1 MKRSRITT
9 GLLGAVLSAGL
20 LIAPVAA
27 ADDSSSNSN
36 SGSMS
41 QDGPSS
47 TASQTPTPTPTP
59 TSDAPTTGAPTSPAG
74 DGGTGS
80 GTPGDKSDVGQPGA
94 GSESQKT
101 TPPTTPGQTSS
112 SAPATEGSDA
122 GTASTSPSAAPTI
135 AGDEG
140 MTADNVQYTDEASV
154 ISIHRSGCVL
164 TFEVRINTAGSY
176 TIAVWDDGKQVGTVD
191 VSSEAGEV
199 VTGTYT
205 MGANVGTE
213 AWGYDFVLKAGEA
226 IVQMIDWNFEG
237 SEEVMTQCA
246 AEAVSEAPAAVTV
259 TSKPAPGLAR
269 TGPAVGAGVLI
280 ALSLVGGGVAL
291 RRARRSA

>member
-1 MKRSRITT
+1 
-9 GLLGAVLSAGL
+9 
-20 LIAPVAA
+20 
-27 ADDSSSNSN
+27 
-36 SGSMS
+36 
-41 QDGPSS
+41 
-47 TASQTPTPTPTP
+47 
-59 TSDAPTTGAPTSPAG
+59 
-74 DGGTGS
+74 
-80 GTPGDKSDVGQPGA
+80 
-94 GSESQKT
+94 
-101 TPPTTPGQTSS
+101 
-112 SAPATEGSDA
+112 
-122 GTASTSPSAAPTI
+122 
-135 AGDEG
+135 

-191 VSSEAGEV
+191 VSGEAGEV

>member
-154 ISIHRSGCVL
+154 ISIHRNGCVL
-164 TFEVRINTAGSY
+164 TFEVQVNTAG
-176 TIAVWDDGKQVGTVD
+176 
-191 VSSEAGEV
+191 VSGEAGEV

>member
-1 MKRSRITT
+1 M
-9 GLLGAVLSAGL
+9 
-20 LIAPVAA
+20 
-27 ADDSSSNSN
+27 
-36 SGSMS
+36 
-41 QDGPSS
+41 
-47 TASQTPTPTPTP
+47 
-59 TSDAPTTGAPTSPAG
+59 
-74 DGGTGS
+74 
-80 GTPGDKSDVGQPGA
+80 
-94 GSESQKT
+94 
-101 TPPTTPGQTSS
+101 
-112 SAPATEGSDA
+112 
-122 GTASTSPSAAPTI
+122 
-135 AGDEG
+135 
-140 MTADNVQYTDEASV
+140 
-154 ISIHRSGCVL
+154 
-164 TFEVRINTAGSY
+164 
-176 TIAVWDDGKQVGTVD
+176 D
-191 VSSEAGEV
+191 VSGEAGEV

>member
-1 MKRSRITT
+1 MKRSHITT

-20 LIAPVAA
+20 LLAPVAA
-27 ADDSSSNSN
+27 ADTTTSDGSSE
-36 SGSMS
+36 
-41 QDGPSS
+41 PSPTA
-47 TASQTPTPTPTP
+47 TASPTPTPDP
-59 TSDAPTTGAPTSPAG
+59 KSAADSPEAPRPSS
-74 DGGTGS
+74 GGEERA
-80 GTPGDKSDVGQPGA
+80 PGA
-94 GSESQKT
+94 AEDPAEPGKGDAGAGGDPAAATPAEAGEAPPVGPADPAESAD
-101 TPPTTPGQTSS
+101 PAAED
-112 SAPATEGSDA
+112 SAPATA
-122 GTASTSPSAAPTI
+122 GAVV
-135 AGDEG
+135 AGDPG
-140 MTADNVQYTDEASV
+140 MTSKNKQYSNEASIV
-154 ISIHRSGCVL
+154 SIHREGCVL
-164 TFEVRINTAGSY
+164 TFEVQVNTAGTY
-176 TIAVWDDGKQVGTVD
+176 TIAVWDDGAQVGTVEVGGTAD
-191 VSSEAGEV
+191 EV
-199 VTGTYT
+199 VTATYT

>member
-27 ADDSSSNSN
+27 ANDDSSNSN

-80 GTPGDKSDVGQPGA
+80 GTPSDKPDVGQPGA
-94 GSESQKT
+94 GSETQKT

-154 ISIHRSGCVL
+154 ISIHRNGCVL

-191 VSSEAGEV
+191 VSGEAGEV

-213 AWGYDFVLKAGEA
+213 AWGYDFLLKSGEA
-226 IVQMIDWNFEG
+226 KVQYIDWNFEG
-237 SEEVMTQCA
+237 SEMVMTQCA
-246 AEAVSEAPAAVTV
+246 AAAASQAPVATV
-259 TSKPAPGLAR
+259 ASSKPAPALAR
-269 TGPAVGAGVLI
+269 TGPAVGLGVLI
-280 ALSLVGGGVAL
+280 VLVLVGGGIAL
-291 RRARRSA
+291 RRFRHKS